1 MSAFLD
7 KSGLT
12 HLWGKIKDAIDT
24 AINGVAPL
32 VGTTETVTPAQAIEA
47 LKQGRPVVITVSRDD
62 DAFTISAFG
71 IYSVTGYDVCYG
83 FVHSGA
89 TGGNII
95 YGASIQAQWFE
106 QNFTI
111 PDIPAVTGADAGKF
125 LRVNSSGK
133 WVAESIPD
141 AEEVSF

>member
-32 VGTTETVTPAQAIEA
+32 IGTTETVTPAQAIEA
-47 LKQGRPVVITVSRDD
+47 LRQGRPVVITAS
-62 DAFTISAFG
+62 AGIETLSISAFG
-71 IYSVTGYDVCYG
+71 IYTLMGQDICYG
-83 FVHSGA
+83 FVH
-89 TGGNII
+89 TGTNGGYLI
-95 YGASIQAQWFE
+95 YGASAQAQWTKH
-106 QNFTI
+106 NFTI

-133 WVAESIPD
+133 WVAESVPD
-141 AEEVSF
+141 AEGVSF